1 MTPEQTAV
9 ARRLVESPH
18 WRWVEGAKDAGGAR
32 CTKARSGSV
41 KWAVDD
47 WLSDWCELEGDEA
60 PDLNDPA
67 TIGVI
72 EHLAREAWAPNEYE
86 HRLKGCDRV
95 QADCHKP
102 WRVWT
107 NRGKPIAYGVCR
119 GEAWAAALL
128 AAP

>member
-72 EHLAREAWAPNEYE
+72 EHLACEAWGGHYLVA
-86 HRLKGCDRV
+86 HCDEFDGWWL
-95 QADCHKP
+95 QGHGSSGGGMLLYSAGPH
-102 WRVWT
+102 
-107 NRGKPIAYGVCR
+107 ASR